1 MEVEIIDSMED
12 RQGGDESGGERIREV
27 RLSELNDVNKL
38 RVLAMNALLRG
49 GSAASS
55 YEDLECEMSDAAH
68 KIIAVFQGEQIVG
81 MIALH
86 DVGSGSVWIRHNVV
100 HPDAGR
106 QGIGK
111 RMFLEALHRAQKN
124 GADTIHL
131 HCKNIPERD
140 AARKIYLE
148 AGFQNITNGPV
159 GSLDEYILH
168 VRT

>member
-1 MEVEIIDSMED
+1 MED
-12 RQGGDESGGERIREV
+12 QQRADEGGGERIGEV
-27 RLSELNDVNKL
+27 QLAELSHVNKS

-49 GSAASS
+49 ASAAPS
-55 YEDLECEMSDAAH
+55 YENLVNEMSDASH
-68 KIIAVFQGEQIVG
+68 KVIGVFQGEQIVG

-86 DVGSGSVWIRHNVV
+86 DVGGGSVWIRHNVV

-111 RMFLEALHRAQKN
+111 RMFLDALHRAQKD
-124 GADTIHL
+124 GAETIHL

-148 AGFQNITNGPV
+148 AGFQSITNGPA
-159 GSLDEYILH
+159 GSLDEYILR
-168 VRT
+168 VRA